1 MWLFKACA
9 HESAYMSGKR
19 DVGLEQSLLEDCPRP
34 KECLKRCN
42 LKGRHLGKAVVLSY
56 GCKFHVKS

>member
-9 HESAYMSGKR
+9 HESAYMSKKGR
-19 DVGLEQSLLEDCPRP
+19 WIRQSLVEDCPKP
-34 KECLKRCN
+34 KECLKRGN
-42 LKGRHLGKAVVLSY
+42 LKGRHLGKAVIFSY